1 MNLILI
7 AAAVFVAV
15 ILWYA
20 LAGRAWLKAK
30 PWAQGFF
37 VAIEPFEIF
46 VFQKSETILVSRLL
60 ELGSLIVA
68 SYDAIA
74 VFVTS
79 YDMTPVTTRVF
90 DALHI
95 PPDVRGVTMAGF
107 VFVMARIVARLR
119 KRTTKPLEVV
129 AVATAD
135 VTPQVARAL
144 AAAEVTKQTAVAAVV
159 EAGKSS

>member
-1 MNLILI
+1 MTILFSSL
-7 AAAVFVAV
+7 AAFTVA

-20 LAGRAWLKAK
+20 LAGRAWLKRQ

-37 VAIEPFEIF
+37 AAIEPFEI
-46 VFQKSETILVSRLL
+46 VLFQKSETILVSRLL

-79 YDMTPVTTRVF
+79 YDMTPVTTRLF
-90 DALHI
+90 DVLHI
-95 PPDVRGVTMAGF
+95 PADVRGIAMAGF
-107 VFVMARIVARLR
+107 IFVMARIMAFLR

-129 AVATAD
+129 AVAD
-135 VTPQVARAL
+135 KDITPAVAQTL
-144 AAAEVTKQTAVAAVV
+144 AIAEATKQEAVAAVA
-159 EAGKSS
+159 EAKAA